1 MIYYFIVSLIS
12 YLFYFNIKSKRV
24 MHMFQQNRYHFDSY
38 TNWLKSNFFSIFL
51 TWDLIFLLFPM
62 FMFISYKLS
71 VLIFFVIYLIM
82 YFGYKLS
89 FNKESKQPLVYTA
102 RVKRMF
108 FTLYLLLFILLFVIL
123 LVFDFYFINIYYLL
137 LGFFV
142 YLLYL
147 IIILVNLINKPIE
160 KCVFLYYRTK
170 AVNKLNNMKNMKVI
184 GITGS
189 YGKTSSKNIIND
201 ILNVKFNSFPT
212 PKNYNT
218 PNGLMITINNY
229 LDKFNDYFIAE
240 MGACRVGEIKELC
253 DLVHPTYGVLTKI
266 GTAHLETF
274 LSQKNIQK
282 TKFELIESLPSDGV
296 AILNGDDEL
305 QLDYKLKNNVKI
317 LWIGIDNKNVDVY
330 AEDIHLTNKGT
341 IFTCVFKGDSNKYKF
356 ETKLLGKANV
366 YNILSGIALGKELG
380 ISIDQLIYAVKKV
393 EPVEHRLE
401 LKLVNGIYIIDDAYN
416 SNPIGSKMALDVLS
430 MMKGKKIVVT
440 PGMIELGSLQNRLN
454 KEFGQYMV
462 GKTDEVI
469 LIGKKATQYIYDGL
483 KESGFDM
490 KNVHVL
496 NDVKD
501 AFELIKKLRENS
513 TYVLLENDLPDLFS
527 ERS

>member
-1 MIYYFIVSLIS
+1 MIWYFIISLLT
-12 YLFYFNIKSKRV
+12 YLAYFNVKSKRV
-24 MHMFQQNRYHFDSY
+24 MHMYQQNRYHYDSY
-38 TNWLKSNFFSIFL
+38 LKWLKSNFVNIFI
-51 TWDLIFLLFPM
+51 TYDLVFIFFTLL
-62 FMFISYKLS
+62 MFINYKLS
-71 VLIFFVIYLIM
+71 TAIFFVIYLIL
-82 YFGYKLS
+82 FFIHKLS
-89 FNKESKQPLVYTA
+89 FNKESKKPLVYTA

-108 FTLYLLLFILLFVIL
+108 FTLYLLLFLSLLLIITNFDYYFV
-123 LVFDFYFINIYYLL
+123 NIYYLL
-137 LGFFV
+137 LGCFI
-142 YLLYL
+142 YLLYIVIL
-147 IIILVNLINKPIE
+147 LVNFINKPIE
-160 KCVFLYYRTK
+160 KSVFVYYKRK
-170 AVNKLNNMKNMKVI
+170 AINKLKSMNNMKVI

-218 PNGLMITINNY
+218 PNGLMLTINNY

-253 DLVHPTYGVLTKI
+253 DLVHPKYGILTKI

-274 LSQKNIQK
+274 LTQENIQK
-282 TKFELIESLPSDGV
+282 TKFELIESLPPDGV

-305 QLDYKLKNNVKI
+305 QLSYNLKNKVKI
-317 LWIGIDNKNVDVY
+317 LWIGIENKDVDVY
-330 AEDIHLTNKGT
+330 AENIHLTNRGT
-341 IFTCVFKGDSNKYKF
+341 TFNCVFKGENKKYKF

-380 ISIDQLIYAVKKV
+380 IGIDQLIYAVKKV

-401 LKLVNGIYIIDDAYN
+401 LKSVNGIYIIDDAYN
-416 SNPIGSKMALDVLS
+416 SNPVGSKMALDVLS
-430 MMKGKKIVVT
+430 MMNGKRIVVT
-440 PGMIELGSLQNRLN
+440 PGMIELGSEQNRFN
-454 KEFGQYMV
+454 KEFGSYMK

-469 LIGKKATQYIYDGL
+469 LIGKKTTEYIYKGL
-483 KESGFDM
+483 LENGFDM
-490 KNVHVL
+490 KKVHVL

-501 AFELIKKLRENS
+501 AFMLIKQLREND

>member
-1 MIYYFIVSLIS
+1 ML
-12 YLFYFNIKSKRV
+12 
-24 MHMFQQNRYHFDSY
+24 
-38 TNWLKSNFFSIFL
+38 
-51 TWDLIFLLFPM
+51 
-62 FMFISYKLS
+62 
-71 VLIFFVIYLIM
+71 
-82 YFGYKLS
+82 
-89 FNKESKQPLVYTA
+89 
-102 RVKRMF
+102 
-108 FTLYLLLFILLFVIL
+108 
-123 LVFDFYFINIYYLL
+123 
-137 LGFFV
+137 
-142 YLLYL
+142 
-147 IIILVNLINKPIE
+147 
-160 KCVFLYYRTK
+160 
-170 AVNKLNNMKNMKVI
+170 
-184 GITGS
+184 
-189 YGKTSSKNIIND
+189 
-201 ILNVKFNSFPT
+201 
-212 PKNYNT
+212 
-218 PNGLMITINNY
+218 TINNY

-274 LSQKNIQK
+274 LSQENIQK

-305 QLDYKLKNNVKI
+305 QLNYNLKNNVKI

-341 IFTCVFKGDSNKYKF
+341 TFTCLFKGDSNKYKF
-356 ETKLLGKANV
+356 QTKLLGKANV

-401 LKLVNGIYIIDDAYN
+401 LKSVNGIYIIDDAYN
-416 SNPIGSKMALDVLS
+416 SNPVGSKMALDVLS
-430 MMKGKKIVVT
+430 MMNGKRIVVT
-440 PGMIELGSLQNRLN
+440 PGMIELGSEQNRFN

-490 KNVHVL
+490 KKVHVL

-501 AFELIKKLRENS
+501 AFVLIKKLRENS